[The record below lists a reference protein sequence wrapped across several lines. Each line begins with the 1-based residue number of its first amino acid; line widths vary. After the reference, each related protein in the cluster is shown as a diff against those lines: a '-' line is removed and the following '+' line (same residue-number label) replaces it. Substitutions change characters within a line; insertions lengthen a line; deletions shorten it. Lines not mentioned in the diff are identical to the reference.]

1 MTYGDD
7 FVPSIVIF
15 MCMEQLRLLNIKMIG
30 ESPNY
35 TMELEYKSILT
46 GESYFIETKKIRH
59 RLEEVVTIEF
69 LEEIYINTPN
79 YNANE
84 RPKKKI

>member
-1 MTYGDD
+1 
-7 FVPSIVIF
+7 
-15 MCMEQLRLLNIKMIG
+15 MIG

-59 RLEEVVTIEF
+59 RLDELVTIEF
-69 LEEIYINTPN
+69 LEEIYINTPK
-79 YNANE
+79 YNENTRAT
-84 RPKKKI
+84 KKV